1 MSDAPLS
8 QLPVDANEPYIG
20 LKPYT
25 AAERDRFFGR
35 ERDAQLLINKLFS
48 HPLTLLYAPSGV
60 GKTSLLRA
68 LVIPNLKAE
77 EAQVVYFDR
86 WNTADPCSSLAAVI
100 RQDEAVTPGP
110 GQLVDAAQAALAR
123 DDSTLV
129 IVLDQFEEYLQRY
142 AANLGLLPAALGAL
156 LRTTMDVRVVL
167 SFREEFLA
175 SVDACLR
182 GHVLALFASTYHLEH
197 LDRERA
203 REAIVFP
210 ARKYGG
216 TCDEELVDRLL
227 DDLAPGD
234 PEKATGRLFRGGI
247 ELPFLQLICRS
258 LWERGRAAGHS
269 GMRMDDYRALGGRKG
284 IISAYL
290 HTVTRDFGLFQ
301 RLDAAQ
307 VLKALAPRSG
317 VKIAYPLEALAA
329 QAGTSEPRTQKV
341 LDILREHRIV
351 RTRDAAGGVSYELQH
366 DAFIEIVR
374 PWAEAC
380 FKRRN
385 RLIGGGVACAVL
397 LATALNVAMLNRDRS
412 EAEARRQAAEVS
424 ERIDVDARR
433 ALEKALALAGGSE
446 DHAVRMTLRQAVATF
461 LQSPALPPHPGG
473 AVAAGFSRD
482 GRWIFSAGEDG
493 EARLIE
499 ARSLAL
505 QARVP
510 HSGALTAMA
519 ASADGS
525 RLVSAGRDGVLQV
538 WDRSG
543 RILTRCGHPGG
554 PAWTDVDISRDGKRI
569 VAIRESEDGM
579 TPDLLL
585 TPAGAVCQLTR
596 LSGHFGNVAS
606 ASFDE
611 SGDRVLSFGNNDN
624 TARVWDAGL
633 GSLLATL
640 THPDEVLSASF
651 SPDGKEIAV
660 AVADGSVYRWT
671 PWGRLLGRP
680 LELPPPVRADLP
692 PALATAARHAP
703 DGLLLAVASSDGG
716 VYLWTL
722 QPGEEKPVDGPV
734 MLPGN
739 RAGAALAVSFSP
751 DGRRILSFGTDDTL
765 RLWEAPF
772 SFQPREFRGHSA
784 AVRNAVFSPD
794 GTRLLSAGA
803 DGVVRLWRIPVT
815 DLLTPQGNGLVLSA
829 DRRHS
834 FRTATGQLLG
844 GEDDAPPRK
853 LIKAGESV
861 RVAVFSPDGHWLAL
875 GMHSGRLRVVS
886 LVEGEASFE
895 FDDTASPIAALAF
908 DLQGRRL
915 AVGGTDGHLRF
926 YDVAT
931 PKADPRGLL
940 AHTGPVVSVDVAP
953 DGAYIISTGADG
965 AARVWDWQRQALS
978 TLEGGADR
986 VRDARFSSDGKRI
999 LRRNGD
1005 RITTFDAE
1013 VWARSDAE
1021 LIDFARGLLG
1031 KPAAP

>member
-25 AAERDRFFGR
+25 EAERDRFFGR

-68 LVIPNLKAE
+68 LVIPNLKTE
-77 EAQVVYFDR
+77 EAQVVYFDK
-86 WNTADPCSSLAAVI
+86 WNTADPCSALASLI
-100 RQDEAVTPGP
+100 HQGEAGPPGA
-110 GQLVDAAQAALAR
+110 GQLVDAAHDALAH

-129 IVLDQFEEYLQRY
+129 IMLDQFEEYLQRY
-142 AANLGLLPAALGAL
+142 AANLGFLPAALGAL
-156 LRTTMDVRVVL
+156 LRTTLDVRVVL

-203 REAIVFP
+203 REAIVCP

-216 TCDEELVDRLL
+216 VCDDELVDRLL

-234 PEKATGRLFRGGI
+234 PEKSTGRLFRGGI

-269 GMRMDDYRALGGRKG
+269 GLRMDDYRALGGRKG
-284 IISAYL
+284 IVSAYL
-290 HTVTRDFGLFQ
+290 QSVTRNFGLLQ

-329 QAGTSEPRTQKV
+329 QAGTSEQRTQKV

-374 PWAEAC
+374 PWADAC

-385 RLIGGGVACAVL
+385 RLIGGGVACVMV
-397 LATALNVAMLNRDRS
+397 LATALNIVMLNRDRD
-412 EAEARRQAAEVS
+412 EAEARRRAVEVS
-424 ERIDVDARR
+424 ERIEVDARR
-433 ALEKALALAGGSE
+433 ALEEALALANGSA
-446 DHAVRMTLRQAVATF
+446 DQAVRTTLRQAIAAF
-461 LQSPALPPHPGG
+461 LQNPALPPHPGG

-482 GRWIFSAGEDG
+482 GKWLFSAGEDG
-493 EARLIE
+493 EARLID
-499 ARSLAL
+499 ARTLAL
-505 QARVP
+505 QARISHAGP
-510 HSGALTAMA
+510 LSAIA

-525 RLVSAGRDGVLQV
+525 RLVSAGRDGILQV
-538 WDRSG
+538 WDRAG
-543 RILTRCGHPGG
+543 RILTRCGHAGG
-554 PAWTDVDISRDGKRI
+554 PAWTDADISGDGKRV

-579 TPDLLL
+579 APDLLL
-585 TPAGAVCQLTR
+585 TPAGAACQLTR
-596 LSGHFGNVAS
+596 LAGHFGNVAS

-651 SPDGKEIAV
+651 APDGKEIAV

-680 LELPPPVRADLP
+680 LELPLPVRADLP
-692 PALATAARHAP
+692 PALATAARHSP
-703 DGLLLAVASSDGG
+703 DGRLLGVASSDGG

-722 QPGEEKPVDGPV
+722 QPGEEKPLDGPV

-739 RAGAALAVSFSP
+739 RSGAALAVSFSP
-751 DGRRILSFGTDDTL
+751 DGKRILSFGTDDTL
-765 RLWEAPF
+765 RVWEAPF
-772 SFQPREFRGHSA
+772 HFQPREFRGHSA
-784 AVRNAVFSPD
+784 AMRNAVFSPD
-794 GTRLLSAGA
+794 GGRVLSAGA
-803 DGVVRLWRIPVT
+803 DGGVRLWRMPVT

-834 FRTATGQLLG
+834 FRTATGQLFA
-844 GEDDAPPRK
+844 GEGDAPPRNLLK
-853 LIKAGESV
+853 PGESV
-861 RVAVFSPDGHWLAL
+861 RVAVFSPDGRWLAL

-886 LVEGEASFE
+886 LAGAADSFE
-895 FDDTASPIAALAF
+895 FDDTGSPIAALAF
-908 DLQGRRL
+908 DRRGRRL
-915 AVGGTDGHLRF
+915 TTGGTDGYLRF
-926 YDVAT
+926 YAMDDA
-931 PKADPRGLL
+931 KADPDGVL

-965 AARVWDWQRQALS
+965 AARVWDWQRHALS

-1005 RITTFDAE
+1005 RITTFDAD

-1021 LIDFARGLLG
+1021 LVDFAHGLLG
-1031 KPAAP
+1031 KPQAP